1 MATKEFDELALDGT
15 NYPIRASNIKINFA
29 SRGILNT
36 IEEPNDGDPEIE
48 PRKLNTALFL
58 LRLYIHKDLKHEYM
72 LETSPLNLWKA
83 LKERYDQQ
91 KELIWPEA
99 NYEWV
104 HLRLQDFK
112 TMAEYN
118 HAVHNICSKLKFCEQ
133 EPTEAK
139 KIEKT
144 LSTMLPEDRIL
155 TQQYR
160 TNNFQK
166 HSLLIHTLTQAERHH
181 ELSLKN
187 AQQRPP
193 GSAPLPEVHFNVQNN
208 AKNKKGFKGNSSNNP
223 KNLTGK
229 RKRNNNRRKFK
240 DRKKGK
246 GKDKAP
252 QPRSNGNKHCN
263 MCGSDTHV
271 AKDCRIPKHLVLL
284 YQKSLKDKKSSENPR
299 FEAHFNLTHEERL
312 EVASSHQAPVELESN
327 INVLPEDVAPL
338 SAMDDMFI
346 EYCSTDPLG
355 DLQ

>member
-1 MATKEFDELALDGT
+1 MATKEFNELVLDGT
-15 NYPIRASNIKINFA
+15 NYSIWASDIKINFA
-29 SRGILNT
+29 SRGILST
-36 IEEPNDGDPEIE
+36 IEEPNDGDLPIE
-48 PRKLNTALFL
+48 HRKLNTALFV

-72 LETSPLNLWKA
+72 LETSPHTLWKA

-99 NYEWV
+99 NYEWI

-112 TMAEYN
+112 TVAEYN
-118 HAVHNICSKLKFCEQ
+118 HAVHNICSRLKFCEQ
-133 EPTEAK
+133 EPTEAE

-144 LSTMLPEDRIL
+144 LSTMLPEDKIL

-160 TNNFQK
+160 ANNFQK

-187 AQQRPP
+187 AQQHPP

-208 AKNKKGFKGNSSNNP
+208 AENKKGFKGNSSNNP

-240 DRKKGK
+240 GRKKGK

-252 QPRSNGNKHCN
+252 QPRSNVNKHCN
-263 MCGSDTHV
+263 RCGSDTHV
-271 AKDCRIPKHLVLL
+271 AKDCRIPKYLVLL
-284 YQKSLKDKKSSENPR
+284 YQKSLKDKKI
-299 FEAHFNLTHEERL
+299 F
-312 EVASSHQAPVELESN
+312 
-327 INVLPEDVAPL
+327 
-338 SAMDDMFI
+338 
-346 EYCSTDPLG
+346 
-355 DLQ
+355 

>member
-15 NYPIRASNIKINFA
+15 NYPIWASDIKINFA
-29 SRGILNT
+29 SWGILNT
-36 IEEPNDGDPEIE
+36 IEEPNDGDPTIE

-91 KELIWPEA
+91 KELIWPET

-112 TMAEYN
+112 TVAEYN
-118 HAVHNICSKLKFCEQ
+118 RAVHNICSRLKFCEQ
-133 EPTEAK
+133 EPTEAE

-160 TNNFQK
+160 ANNFQK

-240 DRKKGK
+240 SRKKGK
-246 GKDKAP
+246 GKGKAP

-263 MCGSDTHV
+263 RT
-271 AKDCRIPKHLVLL
+271 
-284 YQKSLKDKKSSENPR
+284 KKFSENPR
-299 FEAHFNLTHEERL
+299 FEAHFNLTHEERP
-312 EVASSHQAPVELESN
+312 EVASSHQAPVEPESN
-327 INVLPEDVAPL
+327 PNVLPEDVAPL
-338 SAMDDMFI
+338 SAMDDMFM
-346 EYCSTDPLG
+346 
-355 DLQ
+355 

>member
-1 MATKEFDELALDGT
+1 
-15 NYPIRASNIKINFA
+15 
-29 SRGILNT
+29 
-36 IEEPNDGDPEIE
+36 
-48 PRKLNTALFL
+48 
-58 LRLYIHKDLKHEYM
+58 
-72 LETSPLNLWKA
+72 
-83 LKERYDQQ
+83 
-91 KELIWPEA
+91 
-99 NYEWV
+99 
-104 HLRLQDFK
+104 
-112 TMAEYN
+112 MAEYN
-118 HAVHNICSKLKFCEQ
+118 HVVHNSCSRLKFCEQ
-133 EPTEAK
+133 EPTEAE

-160 TNNFQK
+160 ANNFQK

-208 AKNKKGFKGNSSNNP
+208 AENKKGFKGNSSNNP

-240 DRKKGK
+240 GRKKGK
-246 GKDKAP
+246 GKSKAP

-263 MCGSDTHV
+263 RCGSDTHV

-284 YQKSLKDKKSSENPR
+284 YQKSLKDKESSENPR
-299 FEAHFNLTHEERL
+299 FEAHFNLTHEERPK
-312 EVASSHQAPVELESN
+312 VASSHQAPVEPESN
-327 INVLPEDVAPL
+327 LNVLPEDVAPL